1 MIKIGRQVL
10 VIYCCCYQVTAY
22 AQPVNVELK
31 YYSKA
36 NHYLGQGKYK
46 LAAKQWHQLSLV
58 FLRSEAKLGN
68 RHMWQYA
75 GLAEALAAM
84 SAEKTNDVIAYQY
97 WADSGRYLMTGGTNW
112 PLVQKQLHQRFETT
126 NTQLSAF
133 MQVNDLTA
141 NDSDQW
147 QQDLSILQVWNDKLA
162 VFTFSSP
169 KLGLSSK
176 RHVTAVNQQ
185 QPIVNYKGAF
195 QPNKKLSGL
204 GAATFRGN
212 QITPVVINSDIN
224 EQQNVQELMMTE
236 ITIPETTTEEMLT
249 ESVSSEGTVPK
260 AGVPKGVSSRI
271 PAAGL
276 SLPIVID
283 EPAIEHEPLVDINE
297 IELEINE
304 IEPEI
309 NVKPVLTPT
318 PKLTGEP
325 DVKQFQENPL
335 ARGNMATI
343 KDENVEALQR
353 RSFAPVIKE

>member
-1 MIKIGRQVL
+1 MIKISWQAL
-10 VIYCCCYQVTAY
+10 LISCCCYQVTAH
-22 AQPVNVELK
+22 AEPVNMELK

-36 NHYLGQGKYK
+36 SHYLGQGKYK
-46 LAAKQWHQLSLV
+46 LAANQWHQLSLV

-133 MQVNDLTA
+133 MQVNDLAA

-162 VFTFSSP
+162 VFTFTSP
-169 KLGLSSK
+169 KLGLSGK
-176 RHVTAVNQQ
+176 RNVTAVS
-185 QPIVNYKGAF
+185 QPQPVVNYKGAF

-212 QITPVVINSDIN
+212 QITPVVTPIEVNASISENNSAISESN
-224 EQQNVQELMMTE
+224 SATSVNNSAKT
-236 ITIPETTTEEMLT
+236 
-249 ESVSSEGTVPK
+249 SVSK
-260 AGVPKGVSSRI
+260 IAVS
-271 PAAGL
+271 GL
-276 SLPIVID
+276 SQPVADLSLAIDIDLPAV
-283 EPAIEHEPLVDINE
+283 EHDPLVEVNE
-297 IELEINE
+297 ID
-304 IEPEI
+304 PKS
-309 NVKPVLTPT
+309 NVKTALKPT
-318 PKLTGEP
+318 SRVEVEVDKEVGVAVNPMQ
-325 DVKQFQENPL
+325 DNPL
-335 ARGNMATI
+335 PRGNMATI

-353 RSFAPVIKE
+353 RSFAPVIQK